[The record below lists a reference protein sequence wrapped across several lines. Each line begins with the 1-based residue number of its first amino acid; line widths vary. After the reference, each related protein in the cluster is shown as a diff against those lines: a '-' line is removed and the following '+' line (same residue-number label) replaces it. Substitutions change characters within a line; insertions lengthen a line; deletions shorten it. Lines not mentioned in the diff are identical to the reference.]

1 MMAEINT
8 HASNLR
14 LVGGRLCLD
23 FVNTANNHHLAEPKE
38 HLTSYP
44 VLLAWARHAGA
55 LDGPATA
62 RLEAEARRR
71 PADAVAELDRARELR
86 AALYA
91 LLGPGGAVDPALA
104 SFNRLLARLPA
115 GGQLDQAVSG
125 LAWSWGAG
133 ADPLGQP
140 VYPVIW
146 SAAELLTAPE
156 RALVRQCAGPGCT
169 WLFLDTSRNHT
180 RRWCSM
186 EDCGN
191 RAKAQRH
198 YARQRGQP

>member
-1 MMAEINT
+1 MAEVNT
-8 HASNLR
+8 HAGNLR

-38 HLTSYP
+38 HLTSYAA
-44 VLLAWARHAGA
+44 LLAWACHAGA
-55 LDGPATA
+55 LSAAAAT
-62 RLEAEARRR
+62 RLEPAARQR
-71 PADAVAELDRARELR
+71 PTDAAAELARARELR

-91 LLGPGGAVDPALA
+91 LLGFGGAAEPALA
-104 SFNRLLARLPA
+104 SFNKLLARLPA
-115 GGQLDQAVSG
+115 GGQLEPAAGV
-125 LAWSWGAG
+125 LAWAWGSG

-140 VYPVIW
+140 IYPVIW
-146 SAAELLTAPE
+146 SAAELLVAPE

-169 WLFLDTSRNHT
+169 WLFLDTSRNHS

-198 YARQRGQP
+198 YARQRQQT